1 MACLTKSLSIV
12 SFAPL
17 ISSLLFFVL
26 TVPGSAPNAGVPRK
40 SPVNSILLPC
50 SSSKQTEIKPRNDK
64 EDRERMNWAGRGP
77 NAKEGVTALE
87 GFGGPGVSVMCG
99 VTGGAGKVETSSL
112 LLPGLLVGR

>member
-1 MACLTKSLSIV
+1 MPSPSVNGIPTQVFKRGRDRSRPIV
-12 SFAPL
+12 Y
-17 ISSLLFFVL
+17 
-26 TVPGSAPNAGVPRK
+26 
-40 SPVNSILLPC
+40 
-50 SSSKQTEIKPRNDK
+50 K

-87 GFGGPGVSVMCG
+87 DFGGPGVSVMCG